1 MKKRQSRWNKK
12 ADTVVLET
20 TIFIVLNIVFIAL
33 LLIFVYTSKEGAFIY
48 EQIYAKQIALLIDNA
63 KPDMTIGLNMEN
75 AIKIAKKNNQD
86 LDKIVSISNN
96 ENKVIISLSSRGGH
110 SFQYFSDYNV
120 SIQINQNHL
129 TIKIKEKNENV
140 G

>member
-86 LDKIVSISNN
+86 LDKIVSIA
-96 ENKVIISLSSRGGH
+96 IM
-110 SFQYFSDYNV
+110 
-120 SIQINQNHL
+120 
-129 TIKIKEKNENV
+129 KIKLLLVYLQEAGIV
-140 G
+140 FSIFQIIMFLHRLV